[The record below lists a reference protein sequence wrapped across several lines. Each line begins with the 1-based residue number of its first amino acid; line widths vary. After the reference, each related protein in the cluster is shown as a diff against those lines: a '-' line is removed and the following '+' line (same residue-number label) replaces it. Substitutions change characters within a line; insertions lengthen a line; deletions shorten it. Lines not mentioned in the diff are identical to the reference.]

1 MMTWLSGAM
10 TNHDT
15 CTDGFT
21 NVGGT
26 IKSQMVQRLQDLSE
40 LVSNC
45 LAIYSASHKID
56 DLAGTP
62 IQNRRLLG
70 FEQEIDPDNSGFPKW
85 MSRSERELLG
95 SPTRS
100 IQADIIVAQDGSGT
114 VKTLTEA
121 IKKAPSNSGRRIIIL
136 VKAGT

>member
-1 MMTWLSGAM
+1 M

-45 LAIYSASHKID
+45 LAIYAASHKID
-56 DLAGTP
+56 DFAGTP

-70 FEQEIDPDNSGFPKW
+70 FEPETDSGFPKW
-85 MSRSERELLG
+85 MARSEREILG
-95 SPTRS
+95 TPTQS

-114 VKTLTEA
+114 VKTIAEA
-121 IKKAPSNSGRRIIIL
+121 IAKAPSNSGRRFIIL
-136 VKAGT
+136 VKAGMYVFSSILH